1 VVPAPAPGPAAP
13 NNCVLCVL
21 EPSDQDAMLLSP
33 TDTGGIHVEDGGIVV
48 NSMSSSALHLL
59 GSGDV
64 TADQIRVLG
73 NVLIPSP
80 GLGQL
85 LPPAELGGPPAVD
98 PLGDLRTPD
107 RVDPSLT
114 VVDTAE
120 VITGNTTLQPG
131 VYRSIDVRSGGVLT
145 LEEGV
150 YVVTNFTG
158 FTVRTGGRVE
168 GTGATIFLAC
178 GGYPTP
184 CGGGGARFRLENNG
198 EFVVSPPTT
207 GEYAGLSIFADKGN
221 TRTMRLLGKVT
232 LRGAVYAA
240 SGRLIVN
247 SPDPGQPVQIN
258 ALVAVDRLLK
268 DGAGQ
273 LVVDYDPGSPLIG
286 IGRPVLVR

>member
-1 VVPAPAPGPAAP
+1 
-13 NNCVLCVL
+13 
-21 EPSDQDAMLLSP
+21 
-33 TDTGGIHVEDGGIVV
+33 
-48 NSMSSSALHLL
+48 
-59 GSGDV
+59 
-64 TADQIRVLG
+64 
-73 NVLIPSP
+73 
-80 GLGQL
+80 
-85 LPPAELGGPPAVD
+85 
-98 PLGDLRTPD
+98 
-107 RVDPSLT
+107 
-114 VVDTAE
+114 
-120 VITGNTTLQPG
+120 
-131 VYRSIDVRSGGVLT
+131 
-145 LEEGV
+145 
-150 YVVTNFTG
+150 VTNFTG